1 MSIVSARTIVCGLVF
16 SLLLA
21 TTAAAQTMDEAAY
34 FQDSIAE
41 KGDQNFII
49 RLAGGSSWVLSTRTS
64 ALVTSDVMVVMRDV
78 LVDGKVVPA
87 AWMYIGGEEIPA
99 VHVEGLYPRNPA
111 FLTRVVGS
119 EGRGT
124 TLRLADG
131 KQVTVPQYDRF
142 YVSRWNPPY
151 KALLTKDGASLF
163 NLKDG
168 GRRVSLE
175 PSK

>member
-1 MSIVSARTIVCGLVF
+1 MPIVSTRTMVCGMVF
-16 SLLLA
+16 GVLLA
-21 TTAAAQTMDEAAY
+21 TASAAQTMEEAAY
-34 FQDSIAE
+34 FQDQIAE

-49 RLAGGSSWVLSTRTS
+49 RLAGGSSWVLASRTS

-78 LVDGKVVPA
+78 LVNGKTVPA
-87 AWMYIGGEEIPA
+87 AWMYIGGEEVPA
-99 VHVEGLYPRNPA
+99 VHVEGLYPRNEA

-119 EGRGT
+119 EGQGT

-131 KQVTVPQYDRF
+131 TRVTVPQYDRF
-142 YVSRWNPPY
+142 YVSRWTPPY
-151 KALLTKDGASLF
+151 KALLTKDRASLY

-168 GRRVSLE
+168 GRRVSLA